1 MSKLTLILSLVL
13 IFSSVDYVTP
23 YKILGVFPF
32 GAPSHYFLGNELIK
46 GLASAGHD
54 VTMITVF
61 EEKNPPKNGSYR
73 QVILDGVLEE
83 QQVIFKDV
91 TNLSK
96 KQSAFTNPLHMLTM
110 FNTIGYKVSEMVL
123 SHSKMQTL
131 MKSDEKFDIVITTQF
146 AIEAVKA
153 LAPHFNAHLVLF
165 NNHAANNWMNH
176 FVGNPTLPS
185 LNPNIVL
192 GYPELMSFQQR
203 LVNTLLSAATYM
215 NYNILQYPEQNE
227 LVHKYISKDL
237 ELPAV
242 QYNVSLVLSN
252 SHSSLNK
259 PAASVPCMKEIAG
272 FHVKP
277 PKPLPADLKKYLDAA
292 KHGVIYFSMG
302 SNLKSAEM
310 TQETKDALM
319 KAFSKRKESV
329 LWKFEDDNLPG
340 KPKNVRIEK
349 WLPQSDLLAHP
360 NIKLFITHGGFL
372 STIESLYHAVPTVAI
387 PIFGDQQQNAKQ
399 SESFGYAKVLD
410 FDTMTEESISAAIEE
425 VISNKKYRENVQA
438 RSKMFHDRQMHPLQE
453 AVYWIEYVVKHN
465 GAKHLR
471 VGYLDLAWYQY
482 YMLDVFGLIFG
493 TIFLIGFVIK
503 KVLSC
508 LYKLVKGDCDAT
520 NKSKKQKKVKKH

>member
-1 MSKLTLILSLVL
+1 MSKLTLILSLAL
-13 IFSSVDYVTP
+13 IFSSVDYVSP

-32 GAPSHYFLGNELIK
+32 GAPSHYFLGNELMK

-73 QVILDGVLEE
+73 QIILDGVMEE
-83 QQVIFKDV
+83 QQVIFKEV
-91 TNLSK
+91 TNLAN
-96 KQSAFTNPLHMLTM
+96 KQSKIKNPLNMLFS
-110 FNTIGYKVSEMVL
+110 FNTIGYKVSELVL
-123 SHSKMQTL
+123 SHSKMQAL
-131 MKSDEKFDIVITTQF
+131 IKSNEKFDIVITTQF
-146 AIEAVKA
+146 ALESVKA
-153 LAPHFNAHLVLF
+153 LAPHFDAHLVLF
-165 NNHAANNWMNH
+165 NNHAANSWMNH

-185 LNPNIVL
+185 LNPQLVL

-203 LVNTLLSAATYM
+203 LINTLVSALMYI
-215 NYNILQYPEQNE
+215 NHNLLQYPEQNE
-227 LVHKYISKDL
+227 LVHKYISKDID
-237 ELPAV
+237 LPAV

-259 PAASVPCMKEIAG
+259 PASSVPCMKEIAG

-277 PKPLPADLKKYLDAA
+277 PKPLPVDLKKYLDEA

-329 LWKFEDDNLPG
+329 LWKFEDDSLPG

-372 STIESLYHAVPTVAI
+372 STIESLYHAVPVVAI

-399 SESFGYAKVLD
+399 SESFGYAKVVD
-410 FDTMTEESISAAIEE
+410 FDTLTEESVSAAIEE
-425 VISNKKYRENVQA
+425 VISNKKYQENVQA
-438 RSKMFHDRQMHPLQE
+438 RSKMFHDRQMSPLQE
-453 AVYWIEYVVKHN
+453 AVYWIEYVVRHN

-471 VGYLDLAWYQY
+471 VGYLDLSWYQY
-482 YMLDVFGLIFG
+482 YLLDVFGLIFG
-493 TIFLIGFVIK
+493 AIFLIGFVIK

-508 LYKLVKGDCDAT
+508 LCKMIKGNCKVT
-520 NKSKKQKKVKKH
+520 NKTKKEKVKKH